1 MSDNNHNMN
10 CCVPRSVVYYI
21 VRALN
26 ACTAVVYTNTH
37 IHTAT
42 IHPVPSPNC
51 RNNGLAAFTCRAVS
65 EKNKFIRKE
74 SSCLPSLSS
83 FVDSNRFEQFD
94 SECSSWEFRRPTDPQ
109 PEQPNRVLFSIQRVR
124 TLYAAAAGVII
135 INCYNTIDDICRW
148 LDKGEIMR
156 FCAEIL

>member
-26 ACTAVVYTNTH
+26 ACTAVAYTNTH

-65 EKNKFIRKE
+65 EKKIHSKRIILPALPLELRWFEQIWTIWFWMFILGISSPDRPTARTAKQGLIFYSACAYAVR
-74 SSCLPSLSS
+74 SSCGGNNHKLLQHNWWHLS
-83 FVDSNRFEQFD
+83 V
-94 SECSSWEFRRPTDPQ
+94 
-109 PEQPNRVLFSIQRVR
+109 
-124 TLYAAAAGVII
+124 AG
-135 INCYNTIDDICRW
+135 
-148 LDKGEIMR
+148 
-156 FCAEIL
+156 

>member
-26 ACTAVVYTNTH
+26 ACTAVAYTNTH

-65 EKNKFIRKE
+65 EKKNSFEKNHLACPPSRASLIRTD
-74 SSCLPSLSS
+74 LNNLILNVHPGN
-83 FVDSNRFEQFD
+83 FVARQTHS
-94 SECSSWEFRRPTDPQ
+94 
-109 PEQPNRVLFSIQRVR
+109 PNSQTGSYFLFSVCVR
-124 TLYAAAAGVII
+124 CTQQLRG
-135 INCYNTIDDICRW
+135 
-148 LDKGEIMR
+148 
-156 FCAEIL
+156 